1 MISDPLER
9 SDRNLQAARVLL
21 EHGFHEEVFPL
32 AFHAGEN
39 AVREVLSAMGLT
51 SKTHAST
58 LREFGR
64 LLIERGLDKQAGAAL
79 NRLLRG
85 RQDVTY
91 GWGEVSGEDAERAVE
106 DARVVIEAA
115 RALLATVSPKERE

>member
-1 MISDPLER
+1 MTSVPLER

-21 EHGFHEEVFPL
+21 EQGFYAEVFPL

-39 AVREVLSAMGLT
+39 AVREVLSAVGLT

-64 LLIERGLDKQAGAAL
+64 LLIERGLDEQAGAAL

-85 RQDVTY
+85 RQDVIY
-91 GWGEVSGEDAERAVE
+91 GWGEASREDAERATE
-106 DARVVIEAA
+106 DARRVVDAA
-115 RALLATVSPKERE
+115 RALLETVQPDEPE